1 MSYQTDEPIKL
12 TRDCQVVAVPA
23 GHTLM
28 LPQGTEVMI
37 TQSLGGSYTL
47 MVPSYGGLF
56 RLSNRDADAIGRENR
71 PSEGAAAAS
80 QALTGEALE
89 KEIWQTLKTCFDP
102 EIPVNIV
109 DLGLIYDMEISQLA
123 DGSRI
128 DVKMTLTAQGCG
140 MGGSIAADARNKL
153 LDLPGVVEAD
163 VQVVWDPPGR
173 RRKYHPKVVRCWESH
188 DGEQLENPR
197 RRGFRGAYCI
207 HCLFVDGAGSRE
219 LRSVRGIP
227 RKDVVSGGGG
237 NEPGR
242 SV

>member
-47 MVPSYGGLF
+47 LVPSYGGLF
-56 RLSNRDADAIGRENR
+56 RLSNHDADAISRETR
-71 PSEGAAAAS
+71 RTEGAGGS
-80 QALTGEALE
+80 GQALTGEALE
-89 KEIWQTLKTCFDP
+89 KEVWQTLKTCFDP

-109 DLGLIYDMEISQLA
+109 DLGLIYDMQISQLS

-163 VQVVWDPPGR
+163 VQVVWDPPWTPEKISPEGR
-173 RRKYHPKVVRCWESH
+173 TLL
-188 DGEQLENPR
+188 G
-197 RRGFRGAYCI
+197 I
-207 HCLFVDGAGSRE
+207 H
-219 LRSVRGIP
+219 
-227 RKDVVSGGGG
+227 
-237 NEPGR
+237 
-242 SV
+242 

>member
-47 MVPSYGGLF
+47 LVPSYGGLF
-56 RLSNRDADAIGRENR
+56 RLSNRDSDAIGRENR
-71 PSEGAAAAS
+71 HTETTAAG
-80 QALTGEALE
+80 QALTGEALDRE
-89 KEIWQTLKTCFDP
+89 VWATLKTCFDP

-109 DLGLIYDMEISQLA
+109 DLGLIYDMKISQLH
-123 DGSRI
+123 DGSRV

-163 VQVVWDPPGR
+163 VQVVWDPPWTPEKISPEGR
-173 RRKYHPKVVRCWESH
+173 ALL
-188 DGEQLENPR
+188 G
-197 RRGFRGAYCI
+197 I
-207 HCLFVDGAGSRE
+207 H
-219 LRSVRGIP
+219 
-227 RKDVVSGGGG
+227 
-237 NEPGR
+237 
-242 SV
+242 

>member
-56 RLSNRDADAIGRENR
+56 RLSNRDADAIGKDTR
-71 PSEGAAAAS
+71 PGGTVQTA
-80 QALTGEALE
+80 QPLTGEALE
-89 KEIWQTLKTCFDP
+89 KEVWQALKTCFDP

-109 DLGLIYDMEISQLA
+109 DLGLIYEMQVSQLH
-123 DGSRI
+123 DGSRV

-163 VQVVWDPPGR
+163 VQVVWDPPWTPEKISPEGR
-173 RRKYHPKVVRCWESH
+173 TLL
-188 DGEQLENPR
+188 G
-197 RRGFRGAYCI
+197 I
-207 HCLFVDGAGSRE
+207 H
-219 LRSVRGIP
+219 
-227 RKDVVSGGGG
+227 
-237 NEPGR
+237 
-242 SV
+242 

>member
-47 MVPSYGGLF
+47 LVPSYGGLF
-56 RLSNRDADAIGRENR
+56 RLSNRDADAIGKETR
-71 PSEGAAAAS
+71 PETAAQG
-80 QALTGEALE
+80 QALTGETLE
-89 KEIWQTLKTCFDP
+89 KEVWQALKTCFDP

-109 DLGLIYDMEISQLA
+109 DLGLIYDMQIAQLS

-163 VQVVWDPPGR
+163 VQVVWDPPWTPEKISPEGR
-173 RRKYHPKVVRCWESH
+173 TLL
-188 DGEQLENPR
+188 G
-197 RRGFRGAYCI
+197 I
-207 HCLFVDGAGSRE
+207 H
-219 LRSVRGIP
+219 
-227 RKDVVSGGGG
+227 
-237 NEPGR
+237 
-242 SV
+242 

>member
-47 MVPSYGGLF
+47 LVPSYGGLF
-56 RLSNRDADAIGRENR
+56 RLSNRDADAIGKETR
-71 PSEGAAAAS
+71 PGAAVQG

-89 KEIWQTLKTCFDP
+89 NEVWQALKTCFDP

-109 DLGLIYDMEISQLA
+109 DLGLIYDMKISQLS

-153 LDLPGVVEAD
+153 LDLSGVVEAD
-163 VQVVWDPPGR
+163 VQVVWDPPWTPEKISPEGR
-173 RRKYHPKVVRCWESH
+173 TLL
-188 DGEQLENPR
+188 G
-197 RRGFRGAYCI
+197 I
-207 HCLFVDGAGSRE
+207 H
-219 LRSVRGIP
+219 
-227 RKDVVSGGGG
+227 
-237 NEPGR
+237 
-242 SV
+242 

>member
-1 MSYQTDEPIKL
+1 MSFEEFIMSYQTDEPIKL

-47 MVPSYGGLF
+47 LVPSYGGLF
-56 RLSNRDADAIGRENR
+56 RLSNRDADAIGREAR
-71 PSEGAAAAS
+71 SAESGATTQS
-80 QALTGEALE
+80 LSGDALQTEV
-89 KEIWQTLKTCFDP
+89 WSTLKTCYDP

-109 DLGLIYDMEISQLA
+109 DLGLIYDMKISQLN

-163 VQVVWDPPGR
+163 VQVVWDPPWTPEKISPEGR
-173 RRKYHPKVVRCWESH
+173 ALL
-188 DGEQLENPR
+188 G
-197 RRGFRGAYCI
+197 I
-207 HCLFVDGAGSRE
+207 H
-219 LRSVRGIP
+219 
-227 RKDVVSGGGG
+227 
-237 NEPGR
+237 
-242 SV
+242 

>member
-47 MVPSYGGLF
+47 LVPSYGGLF
-56 RLSNRDADAIGRENR
+56 RLSNHDADAIGRETRRN
-71 PSEGAAAAS
+71 EGGGAGQVLS
-80 QALTGEALE
+80 GEALE
-89 KEIWQTLKTCFDP
+89 KQVWDALRTCFDP

-109 DLGLIYDMEISQLA
+109 DLGLIYDMQIAQLP
-123 DGSRI
+123 DGSRV

-153 LDLPGVVEAD
+153 LDLSGVVEAD
-163 VQVVWDPPGR
+163 VQVVWDPPWTPEKISPEGR
-173 RRKYHPKVVRCWESH
+173 ALL
-188 DGEQLENPR
+188 G
-197 RRGFRGAYCI
+197 I
-207 HCLFVDGAGSRE
+207 H
-219 LRSVRGIP
+219 
-227 RKDVVSGGGG
+227 
-237 NEPGR
+237 
-242 SV
+242 

>member
-56 RLSNRDADAIGRENR
+56 RLSNQDADAIGRDNR
-71 PSEGAAAAS
+71 PTEAAGTTG
-80 QALTGEALE
+80 QALSGEALE
-89 KEIWQTLKTCFDP
+89 SEIWQTLKTCFDP

-109 DLGLIYDMEISQLA
+109 DLGLVYDMQVSKLN
-123 DGSRI
+123 DGTRV

-140 MGGSIAADARNKL
+140 MGGSIAADARSKL
-153 LDLPGVVEAD
+153 LDLPGIVEAD
-163 VQVVWDPPGR
+163 VQVVWEPPWTPEKISPEGR
-173 RRKYHPKVVRCWESH
+173 ALL
-188 DGEQLENPR
+188 G
-197 RRGFRGAYCI
+197 I
-207 HCLFVDGAGSRE
+207 H
-219 LRSVRGIP
+219 
-227 RKDVVSGGGG
+227 
-237 NEPGR
+237 
-242 SV
+242 

>member
-1 MSYQTDEPIKL
+1 MTYQADEPIKL

-71 PSEGAAAAS
+71 SAEGAS
-80 QALTGEALE
+80 PSGQALTGEALE
-89 KEIWQTLKTCFDP
+89 TEVWNTLKTCFDP

-109 DLGLIYDMEISQLA
+109 DLGLIYDMHISSLS

-128 DVKMTLTAQGCG
+128 DVQMTLTAQGCG

-163 VQVVWDPPGR
+163 VQVVWEPPWTPEKISPEGR
-173 RRKYHPKVVRCWESH
+173 ALL
-188 DGEQLENPR
+188 G
-197 RRGFRGAYCI
+197 I
-207 HCLFVDGAGSRE
+207 H
-219 LRSVRGIP
+219 
-227 RKDVVSGGGG
+227 
-237 NEPGR
+237 
-242 SV
+242 

>member
-47 MVPSYGGLF
+47 LVPSYGGLF

-71 PSEGAAAAS
+71 PVEGASTS

-89 KEIWQTLKTCFDP
+89 REVWAALKTCFDP

-109 DLGLIYDMEISQLA
+109 DLGLIYDMNISELQ
-123 DGSRI
+123 DGARV

-153 LDLPGVVEAD
+153 LNLPGIVEAD
-163 VQVVWDPPGR
+163 VQVVWDPPWTPEKISPEGR
-173 RRKYHPKVVRCWESH
+173 ALL
-188 DGEQLENPR
+188 G
-197 RRGFRGAYCI
+197 I
-207 HCLFVDGAGSRE
+207 H
-219 LRSVRGIP
+219 
-227 RKDVVSGGGG
+227 
-237 NEPGR
+237 
-242 SV
+242 

>member
-12 TRDCQVVAVPA
+12 TRDCRVVAVPA

-47 MVPSYGGLF
+47 LVPSYGGIF
-56 RLSNRDADAIGRENR
+56 RLSDRDADAIGREMR
-71 PSEGAAAAS
+71 PAEGGAAAPPQG

-89 KEIWQTLKTCFDP
+89 KEVWQALKTCYDP

-109 DLGLIYDMEISQLA
+109 DLGLIYDMQISQLS

-153 LDLPGVVEAD
+153 LDLAGVVEAD
-163 VQVVWDPPGR
+163 VQV
-173 RRKYHPKVVRCWESH
+173 
-188 DGEQLENPR
+188 
-197 RRGFRGAYCI
+197 
-207 HCLFVDGAGSRE
+207 
-219 LRSVRGIP
+219 
-227 RKDVVSGGGG
+227 
-237 NEPGR
+237 
-242 SV
+242 